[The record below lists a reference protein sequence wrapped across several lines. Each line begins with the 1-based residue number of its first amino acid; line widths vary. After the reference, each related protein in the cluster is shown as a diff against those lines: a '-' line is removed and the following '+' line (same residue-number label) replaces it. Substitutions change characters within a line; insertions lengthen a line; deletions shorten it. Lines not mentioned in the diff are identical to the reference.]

1 MTAWMRTRTALIT
14 GLTGLLAAG
23 LSACYGGGDGAPAQE
38 EPAIDLAAEEAAVRQ
53 VNLTWLERFQ
63 ARDAEGVAALFVEDG
78 WTIGDDGLRD
88 GRAAILADMTEEYEE
103 NPDATAD
110 WGAKAVWVAASGDL
124 AVELQGHA
132 GSLTRGA
139 DPVAAEGRW
148 QQMALSWPEV
158 VIGGGTPNI
167 QKNIIAERILGLPK
181 DP

>member
-1 MTAWMRTRTALIT
+1 MNRWTKTRTVVTA
-14 GLTGLLAAG
+14 GLTVFVAAG

-53 VNLTWLERFQ
+53 VNLTWLERFR

-88 GRAAILADMTEEYEE
+88 GRAAILADMAAEYEE

-124 AVELQGHA
+124 AVERGWWTVDQDGPGEGEADEGEYITILVKVGDQWMVVADA
-132 GSLTRGA
+132 GAST
-139 DPVAAEGRW
+139 
-148 QQMALSWPEV
+148 
-158 VIGGGTPNI
+158 
-167 QKNIIAERILGLPK
+167 LP
-181 DP
+181 DEEEE

>member
-88 GRAAILADMTEEYEE
+88 GRAAILADMAEEYEE

-124 AVELQGHA
+124 AVERGWWTVDQDGPGEGEADEGEYVTVFVKVGDQWMVLADA
-132 GSLTRGA
+132 GGSTVP
-139 DPVAAEGRW
+139 DDE
-148 QQMALSWPEV
+148 E
-158 VIGGGTPNI
+158 
-167 QKNIIAERILGLPK
+167 
-181 DP
+181 DD

>member
-1 MTAWMRTRTALIT
+1 MNRWTKTRTVVTA

-53 VNLTWLERFQ
+53 TNMTWLEQFR

-78 WTIGDDGLRD
+78 WTLNDDGLRD
-88 GRAAILADMTEEYEE
+88 GRAAILAGMTEEYEE

-124 AVELQGHA
+124 AVERGWWTVDQDGPGEGEADEGEYITILVKVGDQWMVVADA
-132 GSLTRGA
+132 GASTVP
-139 DPVAAEGRW
+139 DE
-148 QQMALSWPEV
+148 E
-158 VIGGGTPNI
+158 
-167 QKNIIAERILGLPK
+167 EE
-181 DP
+181 

>member
-88 GRAAILADMTEEYEE
+88 GRAAILADMAEEYEE

-124 AVELQGHA
+124 AVERGWWTVDQDGPGEGEADEGEYVTVLVKVGDQWMVLADA
-132 GSLTRGA
+132 GGSTVP
-139 DPVAAEGRW
+139 DDE
-148 QQMALSWPEV
+148 E
-158 VIGGGTPNI
+158 
-167 QKNIIAERILGLPK
+167 
-181 DP
+181 DD